1 MKKRWWHE
9 KVAYQI
15 YPKSFCDSNGDG
27 IGDLRGI
34 INKLDYLKEL
44 GVDIVWLSP
53 VYQSPFV
60 DQGYDISDYYAIDPV
75 FGTMDDMDELLNEAK
90 KRDMYIVMDLVV
102 NHCSDKHEWFQKA
115 IEDPYGKYGK
125 YFYIREGKDGKV
137 PCNWRSYFGGSV
149 WEPLPGHEN
158 LYYLH
163 MFAKGQ
169 PDLNWENTEVREDIY
184 KMIRWWLDKGL
195 AGFRLDAIINIK
207 KDVNFP
213 DFPADREDGLCFGG
227 MAIEQAEG
235 VHEFLQEMKREAFA
249 PYEAFTIGELFN
261 FKEDEMEK
269 YIGEKGCFESIFD
282 FGPHLAGENGTGW
295 FDSKPVTPNEYRDAV
310 FKSKAV
316 SQKIGFMA
324 NIIENHDEP
333 RGVSRFIPE
342 GEVNETSKK
351 MLAGLM
357 MMAVGLP
364 FLYQG
369 QEIGMENVVF
379 DSIDEIDDIST
390 HDQYKIAL
398 EHGLSSEEALKAV
411 IKGSRDNARVPM
423 QWSAEKNAG
432 FTTGEPWLKVNP
444 NYQRIN
450 AEDQMK
456 RPDSVFSFYKEL
468 IRLRKDERYK
478 ECIVYGKQIPVLE
491 DVDNLMA
498 FYRQNESQTLLVIA
512 NYQKEAR
519 EIEFPDIEYKVIL
532 NNYNIL
538 EKVGTKLSMNGYQ
551 FVVMEVTKN
560 I

>member
-115 IEDPYGKYGK
+115 MEDPYGKYGK

-149 WEPLPGHEN
+149 WEPLPGHKN

-163 MFAKGQ
+163 MFAKEQ
-169 PDLNWENTEVREDIY
+169 PDLNWENPEVREDIY

-295 FDSKPVTPNEYRDAV
+295 FDSKPITPNEYRDTV
-310 FKSKAV
+310 FQSKEK
-316 SQKIGFMA
+316 SQKIGLMA

-333 RGVSRFIPE
+333 RGVSYFLPD
-342 GEVNETSKK
+342 GEVNEMSKK

-357 MMAVGLP
+357 MMAIGLP

-369 QEIGMENVVF
+369 QELGMENVVF
-379 DSIDEIDDIST
+379 DSIDEINDIST
-390 HDQYKIAL
+390 HDQYKLAL
-398 EHGLSSEEALKAV
+398 EHGLDKDKALKAV
-411 IKGSRDNARVPM
+411 TRCSRDNARTPM
-423 QWSAEKNAG
+423 QWTSEENAG
-432 FTTGEPWLKVNP
+432 FTTGEPWLKVNS
-444 NYQRIN
+444 NYERIN

-456 RPDSVFSFYKEL
+456 RQDSVFSFYKEL

-478 ECIVYGKQIPVLE
+478 DCIVYGKQIPVLE

-498 FYRQNESQTLLVIA
+498 FYRQSDEKTLFVIA
-512 NYQKEAR
+512 NYQKDAR
-519 EIEFPDIEYKVIL
+519 EIDIPDIEGKTIIS
-532 NNYNIL
+532 NYGIV
-538 EKVGTKLSMNGYQ
+538 EKIGTKLCLQGYQ
-551 FVVMEVTKN
+551 FVVMEVKA
-560 I
+560 

>member
-115 IEDPYGKYGK
+115 MEDPYGKYGK

-149 WEPLPGHEN
+149 WEPLPGHKN

-163 MFAKGQ
+163 MFAKEQ
-169 PDLNWENTEVREDIY
+169 PDLNWENPEVREDIY
-184 KMIRWWLDKGL
+184 KMIRWWLNKGL

-261 FKEDEMEK
+261 FKEDEMEI

-295 FDSKPVTPNEYRDAV
+295 FDSKPITPNEYRDTV
-310 FKSKAV
+310 FQSKEKS
-316 SQKIGFMA
+316 QEIGLMA

-333 RGVSRFIPE
+333 RGVSYFLPD
-342 GEVNETSKK
+342 GEVNEMSKK

-357 MMAVGLP
+357 MMAIGLP

-369 QEIGMENVVF
+369 QELGMENVVF
-379 DSIDEIDDIST
+379 DSIDEINDIST
-390 HDQYKIAL
+390 HDQYKLAL
-398 EHGLSSEEALKAV
+398 EHGLDKDKALKAV
-411 IKGSRDNARVPM
+411 TRCSRDNARTPM
-423 QWSAEKNAG
+423 QWTSEENAG
-432 FTTGEPWLKVNP
+432 FTTGEPWLKVNS
-444 NYQRIN
+444 NYERIN

-456 RPDSVFSFYKEL
+456 RQDSVFSFYKEL

-478 ECIVYGKQIPVLE
+478 ECIVYGKQIPVLD

-498 FYRQNESQTLLVIA
+498 FYRQSDTKTVFVIA
-512 NYQKEAR
+512 NYQKDAR
-519 EIEFPDIEYKVIL
+519 EIDIPDIEGKTIIS
-532 NNYNIL
+532 NYGIV
-538 EKVGTKLSMNGYQ
+538 EKIGAKLYLQGYQ
-551 FVVMEVTKN
+551 FVVMEVKA
-560 I
+560 

>member
-115 IEDPYGKYGK
+115 MEDPYGKYGK

-149 WEPLPGHEN
+149 WEPLPGHKN

-163 MFAKGQ
+163 MFAKEQ
-169 PDLNWENTEVREDIY
+169 PDLNWENPEVREDIY

-295 FDSKPVTPNEYRDAV
+295 FDSKPITPNEYRDTV
-310 FKSKAV
+310 FQSKEKS
-316 SQKIGFMA
+316 QEIGLMA

-333 RGVSRFIPE
+333 RGVSYFLPD
-342 GEVNETSKK
+342 GQVNEMSKK

-357 MMAVGLP
+357 MMAIGLP

-369 QEIGMENVVF
+369 QELGMENVVF
-379 DSIDEIDDIST
+379 DSIDEINDIST
-390 HDQYKIAL
+390 HDQYKLAL
-398 EHGLSSEEALKAV
+398 EHGLDKDKALKAV
-411 IKGSRDNARVPM
+411 TRCSRDNARTPM
-423 QWSAEKNAG
+423 QWTSEENAG
-432 FTTGEPWLKVNP
+432 FTTGEPWLKVNS
-444 NYQRIN
+444 NYERIN

-456 RPDSVFSFYKEL
+456 RQDSVFSFYKEL

-478 ECIVYGKQIPVLE
+478 DCIVYGKQIPVLE

-498 FYRQNESQTLLVIA
+498 FYRQSDEKTLFVIA
-512 NYQKEAR
+512 NYQKDAR
-519 EIEFPDIEYKVIL
+519 EIDIPDI
-532 NNYNIL
+532 
-538 EKVGTKLSMNGYQ
+538 
-551 FVVMEVTKN
+551 
-560 I
+560 

>member
-115 IEDPYGKYGK
+115 MEDPYGKYGK

-163 MFAKGQ
+163 MFAKEQ
-169 PDLNWENTEVREDIY
+169 PDLNWENPEVREEIY

-249 PYEAFTIGELFN
+249 PYDAFSIGELFN
-261 FKEDEMEK
+261 FKEDEMER

-295 FDSKPVTPNEYRDAV
+295 FDSKPITPNEYRDTV
-310 FKSKAV
+310 FQSKEKS
-316 SQKIGFMA
+316 QEIGLMA

-333 RGVSRFIPE
+333 RGVSYFLPD
-342 GEVNETSKK
+342 GEVNEMSKK

-357 MMAVGLP
+357 MMAIGLP

-369 QEIGMENVVF
+369 QELGMENVVF
-379 DSIDEIDDIST
+379 DSIDEINDIST
-390 HDQYKIAL
+390 HDQYKLAL
-398 EHGLSSEEALKAV
+398 EHGLDKEKALKAV
-411 IKGSRDNARVPM
+411 TRCSRDNARTPM
-423 QWSAEKNAG
+423 QWTSEKNAG
-432 FTTGEPWLKVNP
+432 FTTGEPWLKVNS
-444 NYQRIN
+444 NYERIN

-498 FYRQNESQTLLVIA
+498 FYRQSDTKTLFVIA
-512 NYQKEAR
+512 NYQKDAR
-519 EIEFPDIEYKVIL
+519 EIDIPDMEGKIII
-532 NNYNIL
+532 NNYGIV
-538 EKVGTKLSMNGYQ
+538 EKIGTKLYLQGYQ
-551 FVVMEVTKN
+551 FVVMEVN
-560 I
+560 V

>member
-115 IEDPYGKYGK
+115 MEDPYGKYGK

-149 WEPLPGHEN
+149 WEPLPGHKN

-163 MFAKGQ
+163 MFAKEQ
-169 PDLNWENTEVREDIY
+169 PDLNWENPEVREDIY

-295 FDSKPVTPNEYRDAV
+295 FDSKPITPNEYRDTV
-310 FKSKAV
+310 FQSKEKS
-316 SQKIGFMA
+316 QEIGLMA

-333 RGVSRFIPE
+333 RGVSYFLPD
-342 GEVNETSKK
+342 GQVNEMSKK

-357 MMAVGLP
+357 MMAIGLP

-369 QEIGMENVVF
+369 QELGMENVVF
-379 DSIDEIDDIST
+379 DSIDEINDIST
-390 HDQYKIAL
+390 HDQYKLAL
-398 EHGLSSEEALKAV
+398 EHGLDKDKALKAV
-411 IKGSRDNARVPM
+411 TRCSRDNARTPM
-423 QWSAEKNAG
+423 QWTSEENAG
-432 FTTGEPWLKVNP
+432 FTTGEPWLKVNS
-444 NYQRIN
+444 NYERIN

-456 RPDSVFSFYKEL
+456 RQDSVFSFYKEL

-478 ECIVYGKQIPVLE
+478 DCIVYGKQIPVLE

-498 FYRQNESQTLLVIA
+498 FYRQSDEKTLFVIA
-512 NYQKEAR
+512 NYQKDAR
-519 EIEFPDIEYKVIL
+519 KIDIPDIEGKTIIS
-532 NNYNIL
+532 NYGIV
-538 EKVGTKLSMNGYQ
+538 EKIGTKLCLQGYQ
-551 FVVMEVTKN
+551 FVVMEVKA
-560 I
+560 

>member
-115 IEDPYGKYGK
+115 MEDPYGKYGK

-149 WEPLPGHEN
+149 WEPLPGHKN

-163 MFAKGQ
+163 MFAKEQ
-169 PDLNWENTEVREDIY
+169 PDLNWENPEVREDIY

-295 FDSKPVTPNEYRDAV
+295 FDSKPITPNEYRDTV
-310 FKSKAV
+310 FQSKKK
-316 SQKIGFMA
+316 SQKIGLMA

-333 RGVSRFIPE
+333 RGVSYFLPD
-342 GEVNETSKK
+342 GEVNEMSKK

-357 MMAVGLP
+357 MMAIGLP

-369 QEIGMENVVF
+369 QELGMENVVF
-379 DSIDEIDDIST
+379 DSIDEINDIST
-390 HDQYKIAL
+390 HDQYKLAL
-398 EHGLSSEEALKAV
+398 EHGLDKDKALKAV
-411 IKGSRDNARVPM
+411 TRCSRDNARTPM
-423 QWSAEKNAG
+423 QWTSEENAG
-432 FTTGEPWLKVNP
+432 FTTGEPWLKVNS
-444 NYQRIN
+444 NYERIN

-456 RPDSVFSFYKEL
+456 RQDSVFSFYKEL

-478 ECIVYGKQIPVLE
+478 DCIVYGKQIPVLE

-498 FYRQNESQTLLVIA
+498 FYRQSDEKTLFVIA
-512 NYQKEAR
+512 NYQKDAR
-519 EIEFPDIEYKVIL
+519 EIDIPDIEGKTIIS
-532 NNYNIL
+532 NYGIV
-538 EKVGTKLSMNGYQ
+538 EKIGTKLCLQGYQ
-551 FVVMEVTKN
+551 FVVMEVKA
-560 I
+560 

>member
-115 IEDPYGKYGK
+115 MEDPYGKYGK

-163 MFAKGQ
+163 MFAKEQ
-169 PDLNWENTEVREDIY
+169 PDLNWENPEVREDIY

-249 PYEAFTIGELFN
+249 PYDAFSIGELFN
-261 FKEDEMEK
+261 FKEDEMER

-295 FDSKPVTPNEYRDAV
+295 FDSKPVTPNEYRDTV
-310 FKSKAV
+310 FQSKEKS
-316 SQKIGFMA
+316 QEIGLMA

-333 RGVSRFIPE
+333 RGVSYFLPD
-342 GEVNETSKK
+342 GEVNEMSKK

-357 MMAVGLP
+357 MMTIGLP

-369 QEIGMENVVF
+369 QELGMENVVF
-379 DSIDEIDDIST
+379 DSIDEINDIST
-390 HDQYKIAL
+390 HDQYKLAL
-398 EHGLSSEEALKAV
+398 EHGLDKDRALKAV
-411 IKGSRDNARVPM
+411 TRCSRDNARTPM
-423 QWSAEKNAG
+423 QWTSEKNAG
-432 FTTGEPWLKVNP
+432 FTTGEPWLKVNS
-444 NYQRIN
+444 NYERIN

-498 FYRQNESQTLLVIA
+498 FYRQSDTKTLFVIA
-512 NYQKEAR
+512 NYQKDAR
-519 EIEFPDIEYKVIL
+519 EIDVPDMEGKTII
-532 NNYNIL
+532 NNYGIV
-538 EKVGTKLSMNGYQ
+538 EKIGTKLYLQGYQ
-551 FVVMEVTKN
+551 FVVMEVN
-560 I
+560 V

>member
-163 MFAKGQ
+163 MFAKEQ

-184 KMIRWWLDKGL
+184 QMIRWWLDKGL

-282 FGPHLAGENGTGW
+282 FGPHLSGENGTGW
-295 FDSKPVTPNEYRDAV
+295 FDSKPVTPNVYRDTV
-310 FKSKAV
+310 FQSKAK
-316 SQKIGFMA
+316 SQEIGLMA

-333 RGVSRFIPE
+333 RGVSYFLPD
-342 GEVNETSKK
+342 GEVNEMSKK

-357 MMAVGLP
+357 MMTIGLP

-369 QEIGMENVVF
+369 QELGMENVVF
-379 DSIDEIDDIST
+379 DRIEEINDIST
-390 HDQYKIAL
+390 HDQYKFAL
-398 EHGLSSEEALKAV
+398 EHGLDKEKALKAV
-411 IKGSRDNARVPM
+411 TRCSRDNARTPM
-423 QWSAEKNAG
+423 QWNTEKNAG
-432 FTTGEPWLKVNP
+432 FTTGEPWLKVNS
-444 NYQRIN
+444 NYERIN
-450 AEDQMK
+450 ADDQMK
-456 RPDSVFSFYKEL
+456 RQDSVFSFYKEL
-468 IRLRKDERYK
+468 IRLRKDGRYK

-498 FYRQNESQTLLVIA
+498 FYRQSDTKTLFVIA
-512 NYQKEAR
+512 NYQKDAR
-519 EIEFPDIEYKVIL
+519 EIDISDMEGKTLIS
-532 NNYNIL
+532 NYGIV
-538 EKVGTKLSMNGYQ
+538 EKIGTKLYLQGYQ
-551 FVVMEVTKN
+551 FVVMEVKS
-560 I
+560 